1 MMVGVADMRPSL
13 GGLDLL
19 PTSLD
24 DGERQVAEALAGLD
38 DGWTV
43 YVKPRLGLDVTDF
56 VAAHERHGVCV
67 IAVRDWPRGD
77 YRQLDDGL
85 LEHRREGEWYPSPDR
100 PRYQIGRAA
109 GALYD
114 AHFALPD
121 DPADAAEAVRAAV
134 ILPRYSTDDARSLLR
149 RAQAARQEERVEVW
163 GGDALRSIEDVVRAR
178 AGTAPPPP
186 DARSLQRLRG
196 GLVEAQIDI
205 DLGPGTAMS
214 SGVREIATNPRD
226 VAVRRLRGPAGSGK
240 TLALAARAAAL
251 AGHGRS
257 VLALTH
263 NPVAVHHLRALVTA
277 QCREQAAHPTLV
289 ACTSFHSFCAR
300 VADDARSA
308 GIRFDARP
316 GVEWTD
322 APVLAAEH
330 AFERGFRPRY
340 DAVLVDEGQ
349 DFTLEWWDLL
359 RHHVCAPGGEMLL
372 ACDPTMATTDHW
384 ESVSEGRLLDAGFPA
399 VWTELEG
406 SYRMPA
412 DMVPIVDELASR
424 YLVGERL
431 TVAVGRDRLGAGRPG
446 RTVRRW
452 HDGLAHNELGR
463 AIGAEVLR
471 LLDEHEDL
479 RPSDI
484 VFVCERHDQGL
495 AATDLITSAGVEVH
509 HLFSEDPREQPRRRR
524 RFWPDA
530 PAVKG
535 CTARAFTG
543 WSSRA
548 VVVGVGSEPDAD
560 RLAYVAL
567 TRVAAPADGGAA
579 YATVCNTAARLRPLS
594 QVFERRLA

>member
-1 MMVGVADMRPSL
+1 VADLRPSL

-19 PTSLD
+19 PTALD

-43 YVKPRLGLDVTDF
+43 YVKPRLGLDVVDF
-56 VAAHERHGVCV
+56 VAVHERHGVCA

-77 YRQLDDGL
+77 YRQLDDGV
-85 LEHRREGEWYPSPDR
+85 LEHRREGEWYPSTDR
-100 PRYQIGRAA
+100 PRYQVGRAA
-109 GALYD
+109 ATLYD
-114 AHFALPD
+114 AHLALPD
-121 DPADAAEAVRAAV
+121 DPVDAPDTVRAAV
-134 ILPRYSTDDARSLLR
+134 ILPRYSTDDARFLLR
-149 RAQAARQEERVEVW
+149 RPQAARQEERVEVW
-163 GGDALRSIEDVVRAR
+163 GGDALRCIGDVVGAGGRASR
-178 AGTAPPPP
+178 AAEP
-186 DARSLQRLRG
+186 AALARLRAHV
-196 GLVEAQIDI
+196 VEAQIDI
-205 DLGPGTAMS
+205 ELGPGTPMS
-214 SGVREIATNPRD
+214 SGVREIATNPRG
-226 VAVRRLRGPAGSGK
+226 VAIRRLRGPAGSGK

-257 VLALTH
+257 VLALTY

-300 VADDARSA
+300 VADDARSD
-308 GIRFDARP
+308 GIRFDAPP
-316 GVEWTD
+316 GVEWAD
-322 APVLAAEH
+322 AQVLAAEH
-330 AFERGFRPRY
+330 AFEQGSRPRY

-359 RHHVCAPGGEMLL
+359 RRHVCAPGGEMLL
-372 ACDPTMATTDHW
+372 ACDPTAATTDHW

-399 VWTELEG
+399 IWIELEG

-452 HDGLAHNELGR
+452 HDGLAPNELGQ

-471 LLDEHEDL
+471 LLEEHEDL
-479 RPSDI
+479 RPADI

-495 AATDLITSAGVEVH
+495 AATDLITAAGVDVH
-509 HLFSEDPREQPRRRR
+509 HLFSEDPRDQPRRRR

-548 VVVGVGSEPDAD
+548 VVVGIGGEADAD

-567 TRVAAPADGGAA
+567 TRVAAPADGAAA
-579 YATVCNTAARLRPLS
+579 YAIVCNTAPRLRPLA